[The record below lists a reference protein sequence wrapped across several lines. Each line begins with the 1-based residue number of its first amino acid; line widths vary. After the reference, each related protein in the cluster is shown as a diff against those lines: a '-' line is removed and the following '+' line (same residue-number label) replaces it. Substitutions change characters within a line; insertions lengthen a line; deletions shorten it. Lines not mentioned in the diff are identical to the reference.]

1 MSTVNYSVPDK
12 VKQAFNKMFKGK
24 NKSAIIAEMMSEAIE
39 REEQRLRHAEAARRI
54 LERREQAPMTQDE
67 EVRTARES
75 GRP

>member
-24 NKSAIIAEMMSEAIE
+24 NKSAIIADLMTEAIE
-39 REEQRLRHAEAARRI
+39 REKQRLRHAEAARRI
-54 LERREQAPMTQDE
+54 LQRREQAPIVQAE